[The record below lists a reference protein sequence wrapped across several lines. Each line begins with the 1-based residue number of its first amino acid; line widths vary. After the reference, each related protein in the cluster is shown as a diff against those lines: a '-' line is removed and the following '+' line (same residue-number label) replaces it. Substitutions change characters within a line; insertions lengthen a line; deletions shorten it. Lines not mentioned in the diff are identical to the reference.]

1 MIDNYPTRSRK
12 QGQILIY
19 FIILMWIHI
28 VATAI
33 TFDTDKKSRPQR
45 VLVLQGGGAL
55 GAYEAG
61 AFKGDKENPLFD
73 IVAGTSIGAINAT
86 RPANIISYNYLIIL
100 FNTGLA

>member
-1 MIDNYPTRSRK
+1 
-12 QGQILIY
+12 
-19 FIILMWIHI
+19 MWIHI

-61 AFKGDKENPLFD
+61 ALK
-73 IVAGTSIGAINAT
+73 
-86 RPANIISYNYLIIL
+86 
-100 FNTGLA
+100 